1 MRAVV
6 RRGRALVCDE
16 VADPIPGPGQT
27 LVKTLACGICGSD
40 LHALH
45 HLDHMV
51 ELGRRVNGGAG
62 GGMGGLDPTKDV
74 VFGHEYV
81 AEVLEHGPGGGRFKA
96 GTRVCAMPILLG
108 PSGVEAI
115 GYSNERPGGFAERM
129 VLMEPL
135 LLEVPNG
142 LSDHQAAMT
151 EPFAVGAHA
160 VALSSMDKDSVALV
174 VGCGPVGLA
183 VIAALKAKGLGPVV
197 ASDFSPAR
205 RRVAELMGADVVI
218 DPGVESPHARWTGLG
233 VHGTVAERGFAMMMG
248 NPGKRAIIFECVG
261 VPGMIQSLIEAAPPY
276 AQIVVV
282 GVCMQPD
289 TIEPFLAISKHTE
302 LRFVLGYTP
311 DEFAA
316 TLRQIADGE
325 IDVRPAITSAVGLD
339 GVAAAFE
346 TLADPEAQVKI
357 VVEPGR
363 T

>member
-6 RRGRALVCDE
+6 RRAGVLVCDE
-16 VADPIPGPGQT
+16 VADPVPGPGQT
-27 LVKTLACGICGSD
+27 LVRTLACGICGSD

-45 HLDHMV
+45 QLDHMV
-51 ELGRRVNGGAG
+51 ELGRRAGAG
-62 GGMGGLDPTKDV
+62 GSLDPARDV
-74 VFGHEYV
+74 VFGHEFV
-81 AEVLEHGPGGGRFKA
+81 AEVLDHGPGGGRFKP
-96 GTRVCAMPILLG
+96 GTRVCSMPVAFG
-108 PSGVEAI
+108 PEGMDAI
-115 GYSNERPGGFAERM
+115 GYSNKLPGGYAERM

-160 VALSSMDKDSVALV
+160 VAMSSMDVNSVALV

-183 VIAALKAKGLGPVV
+183 VIAALKARGLGPVV
-197 ASDFSPAR
+197 ASDFSPMR
-205 RRVAELMGADVVI
+205 RKVAELMGADEVV
-218 DPGVESPHARWTGLG
+218 DPSTESPHGRWGAHG
-233 VHGTVAERGFAMMMG
+233 VHASLAERGLASMMG
-248 NPGKRAIIFECVG
+248 NPGKRAVVFECVG
-261 VPGMIQSLIEAAPPY
+261 VPGMLQGLIEASPPQ

-289 TIEPFLAISKHTE
+289 VIEPYLAITKQVE

-311 DEFAA
+311 EEFAG
-316 TLRQIADGE
+316 TLHQIAEGV
-325 IDVRPAITSAVGLD
+325 IDVRPAVTSTVGLE

-346 TLADPEAQVKI
+346 ALAQPELEVKI
-357 VVEPGR
+357 VVEPQR

>member
-6 RRGRALVCDE
+6 RRGRELVCDE
-16 VADPIPGPGQT
+16 IETPIPGAGQT
-27 LVKTLACGICGSD
+27 LVRTLACGICGSD

-51 ELGRRVNGGAG
+51 ELGQRAG
-62 GGMGGLDPTKDV
+62 GMGGGLDPTRDV

-81 AEVLEHGPGGGRFKA
+81 AEILEHGPGGGRFKP
-96 GTRVCAMPILLG
+96 GTRVCAMPILMG
-108 PSGVEAI
+108 AAGMEAI
-115 GYSNERPGGFAERM
+115 GYSNTRPGGFAEQM

-135 LLEVPNG
+135 LLEVTNG

-160 VALSSMDKDSVALV
+160 VAMSSMGKACVVLV

-183 VIAALKAKGLGPVV
+183 VIAALKSRGLGPVI
-197 ASDFSPAR
+197 AADFSPAR
-205 RRVAELMGADVVI
+205 RKVAEIMGADIVI
-218 DPGVESPHARWTGLG
+218 DPSTESPHGRWSALG
-233 VHGTVAERGFAMMMG
+233 VHATLAERGMGMMMG
-248 NPGKRAIIFECVG
+248 QPGKRAIIFECVG
-261 VPGMIQSLIEAAPPY
+261 VPGMIQALVEAAPPQS
-276 AQIVVV
+276 QIVVV

-289 TIEPFLAISKHTE
+289 TIEPYLAITKQIE

-316 TLRQIADGE
+316 TLHQIAEGE
-325 IDVRPAITSAVGLD
+325 IDVRPTVTSAVGLE
-339 GVAAAFE
+339 GVAAAFKA
-346 TLADPEAQVKI
+346 LADPEAQVKI

-363 T
+363 L